1 MSPPNSSP
9 LNLWLE
15 ALGRKYALGAL
26 ALDEAGVCVLQYG
39 STLDVIIQAISGG
52 ETVLLEIP
60 LMPIPGVNR
69 EVFFRR
75 LLELNHRGEATRG
88 ASLSLNDQSQTV
100 MLGVLA
106 PIAQL
111 DELALEQLIGNL
123 IDCAESLMPM
133 LDSVDSG
140 KPDIARASA
149 SLGTPSAAET
159 FPSAGPTESTGND
172 AGLGLGQGLGLR
184 PGFLRG

>member
-88 ASLSLNDQSQTV
+88 AS
-100 MLGVLA
+100 
-106 PIAQL
+106 IAQL